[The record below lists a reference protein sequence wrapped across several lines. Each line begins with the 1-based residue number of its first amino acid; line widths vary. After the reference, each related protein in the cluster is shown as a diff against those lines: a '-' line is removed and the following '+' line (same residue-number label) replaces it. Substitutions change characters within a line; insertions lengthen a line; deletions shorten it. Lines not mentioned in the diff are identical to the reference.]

1 MIKKLITSLFV
12 LCLPLAVFAA
22 DYDNGEYYDTLDVDA
37 TDAPIVTE
45 FFSYYCPHCAKLEP
59 AVLALEKSLPEGATL
74 EKNHVNFLRIDRD
87 AQNRLTQAYL
97 IAKEQGKAHQASD
110 AIFKSIHAQREPLQT
125 EESVIKLL
133 ANVGI
138 EPPQYAMLS
147 ASEEVTKG
155 VENAIAKQNKYV
167 QLGALTGV
175 PTLIVKDKYKIKMQA
190 ITSQE
195 DLNQLVQHLLK
206 K

>member
-1 MIKKLITSLFV
+1 M
-12 LCLPLAVFAA
+12 
-22 DYDNGEYYDTLDVDA
+22 
-37 TDAPIVTE
+37 
-45 FFSYYCPHCAKLEP
+45 
-59 AVLALEKSLPEGATL
+59 
-74 EKNHVNFLRIDRD
+74 
-87 AQNRLTQAYL
+87 
-97 IAKEQGKAHQASD
+97 
-110 AIFKSIHAQREPLQT
+110 
-125 EESVIKLL
+125 IKLL
-133 ANVGI
+133 ASVGI